1 MLKRLLNAY
10 RLVAADA
17 RDAVV
22 DTYHQVVD
30 PDADEDG
37 AFFAVA
43 TKKLCAAA
51 IFCEIVMA
59 DGKLAPGEQERVR
72 DLLLVRFGLND
83 AEADALFKIGQQA
96 TADTSRLPRM
106 TASVRDHFDHDER
119 IELIEMLFDLS
130 YADGEQSPREVE
142 VVEKAG
148 AAIGLQPRDVARAR
162 LKVAERQQMLKAG
175 AKLSPDY

>member
-1 MLKRLLNAY
+1 MLKRFLNAY

-30 PDADEDG
+30 ADADEDA

-51 IFCEIVMA
+51 ILCEVVMA
-59 DGKLAPGEQERVR
+59 DGTCTAGEQERIR
-72 DLLLVRFGLND
+72 DLLLVRFGLST

-96 TADTSRLPRM
+96 TADSSRLPRM
-106 TASVRDHFDHDER
+106 TASVRDHFDREER
-119 IELIEMLFDLS
+119 IELIEMLFDIAH
-130 YADGEQSPREVE
+130 ADGAQSAREIE
-142 VVEKAG
+142 IAERAA
-148 AAIGLQPRDVARAR
+148 AAIGLNPKDTQRARAKIDERRR
-162 LKVAERQQMLKAG
+162 LLQPSAL
-175 AKLSPDY
+175 